1 MFCTGRRAIDENEA
15 ASCFC
20 RFRRQ
25 TQMLLKALDGAD
37 ICKRYFPGLSEVAK
51 MSEFEFPTGTRV
63 RHLEFEE
70 KDGGKRKILGFP

>member
-1 MFCTGRRAIDENEA
+1 
-15 ASCFC
+15 
-20 RFRRQ
+20 
-25 TQMLLKALDGAD
+25 MLLKALDGAD

-70 KDGGKRKILGFP
+70 KDARQAEDFRLPPNG